1 MAVEHM
7 PAGRRALD
15 VALPVAAAG
24 ALVGLVAATWSGLWQ
39 EPPTGKLALVAAVG
53 VVPALVRVSGVRR
66 AVVWAS
72 LCAGAAAIIALA
84 AAVDSNPA
92 RLVRGDGPTWTA
104 LGEIIPNGLGNAA
117 ATPLPLSPERAS
129 ALGALLVLVL
139 AGAASL
145 IAWQIVVARRPLA
158 GVIATATGLAYRWTL
173 VPPLRPVLNG
183 VLTLLIALAAFR
195 LAGPKRATR
204 ANSGRTAIVGGLV
217 VVLALAG
224 SVGSDRAPASWWDW
238 REWNFGSGRGPTSLS
253 LKQNYGPLAYPDDPV
268 LVARVEAD
276 EAVPLRMVALDTF
289 DGNSFVLGSPQA
301 TQIATRGRLQLVA
314 ETQGASRDVTQKITI
329 GNARSPFLLAGGRPS
344 EVTGLGRREV
354 TVFDDG
360 SVRLKPSLTSGIT
373 YSVDALVPDPGPS
386 ALLAAAADQA
396 ADPALLSVLPGSGLG
411 KVQVPL
417 WGESGAVPLDPEVFG
432 QYQQVY
438 QLSRRI
444 IGNAKRPY
452 VAVNRIEEF
461 LRTLEYDENAPRSI
475 GTPDLVDFLITSKRG
490 YCQHFAGSMAL
501 MLRMNGIPARV
512 VVGFTSDAGR
522 FDPDKSSYE
531 IIDRDA
537 HSWVE
542 VQFAGFGWMPFD
554 PTPGRSVP
562 NSASVSSPDYS
573 REGIDIDDPESSIA
587 ATAIRPAPSPD
598 RSLREPE
605 GAANET
611 PSQGSGARRLLW
623 AIPAGVLAAL
633 LAPLGLKAARRAR
646 RRRGDERARVL
657 GAAREFESF
666 LLDLG
671 YPPDPATTTAE
682 RIRASW
688 RELGID
694 AAAIYGLASAARF
707 DPSVPRVG
715 SGDAAWRAFAAA
727 RRGIGWRRRARAGL
741 RFRSLRD

>member
-1 MAVEHM
+1 M
-7 PAGRRALD
+7 PSERRILD
-15 VALPVAAAG
+15 LALPAAAAG
-24 ALVGLVAATWSGLWQ
+24 ALVGLLSATWSGLWR

-66 AVVWAS
+66 AAVCAS
-72 LCAGAAAIIALA
+72 LCAVAAAIIALA

-104 LGEIIPNGLGNAA
+104 LGEIIPDGLGNAA
-117 ATPLPLSPERAS
+117 ATPLPLSPERAP

-173 VPPLRPVLNG
+173 VPPLRPVLIG

-195 LAGPKRATR
+195 LAGPKRTTR
-204 ANSGRTAIVGGLV
+204 ANPGRTALVGGLV
-217 VVLALAG
+217 VVVALVG
-224 SVGSDRAPASWWDW
+224 SVGADRAPASWWDW
-238 REWNFGSGRGPTSLS
+238 RAWNFGSGRGPTSLS
-253 LKQNYGPLAYPDDPV
+253 LKQSYGPLAYPDDPV

-276 EAVPLRMVALDTF
+276 EAIPLRMVALDTF
-289 DGNSFVLGSPQA
+289 DGNSFVLGSAQA
-301 TQIATRGRLQLVA
+301 TQTGTRDRLQLPA
-314 ETQGASRDVTQKITI
+314 QTQGASRNVTQKITI
-329 GNARSPFLLAGGRPS
+329 GNARSPFLLAGGRPA
-344 EVTGLGRREV
+344 EVTGLGRREI
-354 TVFDDG
+354 TVFEDG
-360 SVRLKPSLTSGIT
+360 SVRLTPSLTSGTT

-386 ALLAAAADQA
+386 ALLAATTDQA
-396 ADPALLSVLPGSGLG
+396 VDPALLSVLPGSGLG
-411 KVQVPL
+411 TVQVPL
-417 WGESGAVPLDPEVFG
+417 WGESGSVPLDPQVFG

-438 QLSRRI
+438 QLSRRV

-490 YCQHFAGSMAL
+490 YCQHFAGAMAL

-542 VQFAGFGWMPFD
+542 VQFAGFGWIPFD

-633 LAPLGLKAARRAR
+633 LAPLGFKAARRAR

-666 LLDLG
+666 LADLG
-671 YPPDPATTTAE
+671 YPSDPAATPAE
-682 RIRASW
+682 RTQASW

-707 DPSVPRVG
+707 DPSVPHAG